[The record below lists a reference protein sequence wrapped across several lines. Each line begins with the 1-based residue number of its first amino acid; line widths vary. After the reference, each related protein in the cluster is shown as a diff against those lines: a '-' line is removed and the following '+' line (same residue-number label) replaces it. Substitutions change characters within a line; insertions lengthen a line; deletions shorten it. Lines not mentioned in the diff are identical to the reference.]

1 MAEIVVIQA
10 SPRPNGFS
18 SHVVDLLLERLK
30 EEYSEL
36 SIRRFDV
43 SDSAIKGC
51 NGCDYCETERECI
64 IQDDMTQLIEDLVRA
79 DCGFV
84 VSPVFLVT

>member
-18 SHVVDLLLERLK
+18 SHVVGLLLERLE

-43 SDSAIKGC
+43 SDIAIKGC
-51 NGCDYCETERECI
+51 NGCDYCEAERECI
-64 IQDDMTQLIEDLVRA
+64 IQDEMAQLIEDLLTA
-79 DCGFV
+79 DA
-84 VSPVFLVT
+84 